1 MTDTFT
7 TNVAA
12 AAHFART
19 AAMSDNAPTMS
30 DLMDEGNILDGMT
43 PCPLSCGAHFH
54 GESPAY
60 RLHVESGCSNP
71 WS

>member
-12 AAHFART
+12 AAFFART
-19 AAMSDNAPTMS
+19 GSMGDDVPSMS
-30 DLMDEGNILDGMT
+30 DLMDESDPFEGMT

-60 RLHVESGCSNP
+60 RLHVESGCVNP
-71 WS
+71 WC